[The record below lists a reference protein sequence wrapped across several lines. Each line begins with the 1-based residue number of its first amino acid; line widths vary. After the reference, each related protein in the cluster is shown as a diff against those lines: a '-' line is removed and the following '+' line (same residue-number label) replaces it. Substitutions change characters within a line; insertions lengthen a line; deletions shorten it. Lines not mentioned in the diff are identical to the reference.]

1 MKLIFLILLIAL
13 DVSLGSDK
21 KIMLVGFGNY
31 QNQNL
36 TLPDNENKTNISF
49 TLIFKNENTSQNYDK
64 LNFKISVS
72 YDDKIEDFPVNCT
85 NISNAISRETIE
97 IEYNC
102 FNVSGIKPD
111 NIKKVSV
118 KKSFN
123 FSKSYDND
131 SIIYEE
137 DEIVES
143 SLAKEAINNITTE
156 TGKLKYYTFFL
167 SKIKSS
173 NKNFTLE
180 GKIDKMDKNLTKE
193 DAELMLSNGSID
205 CKISSYTDDN
215 SIDTIQFTANKT
227 IIDHLNGKI
236 AINIKDI
243 NDTLKILIYAN
254 KSVDDIISS
263 SEQKLNSKIEILA
276 LSNFNFIPNTNNKR
290 AKGIVYFKG
299 PSQSLIKLKKYIKFK
314 IIEGGKNLRFLDESG
329 ISVYGTKNKIKSK
342 NGLAAYDVE
351 CTDIDKANL
360 TLTPNDK
367 IKDFFT
373 NDYSDFSGF
382 STKLD
387 DEIIHPESLGV
398 SYKNFQYKE
407 INFLSRNPDYSTNSF
422 SLKIDGGT
430 LKRENISIEDW
441 EIVYLSYIPM
451 FKKNNRDE
459 IKCKLLNKTISF
471 LITCS
476 PMHNVDTYINTM
488 IINIYNSDSKK
499 LRFLDEKSNHTLY
512 IPSDTQ
518 EEIHYEYKP
527 ISSPFA
533 KKKSSS
539 GLSAGA
545 IVAIIL
551 SILAAVVA
559 IAAILS
565 CLNRVPHARIAPNK
579 NIQDINII
587 NSTTNINN

>member
-13 DVSLGSDK
+13 DISLGSDK
-21 KIMLVGFGNY
+21 KIMLVGFEDY
-31 QNQNL
+31 QNM
-36 TLPDNENKTNISF
+36 TLSDKESKTYISF
-49 TLIFKNENTSQNYDK
+49 TLIFKNESTSQNYDK
-64 LNFKISVS
+64 LNFNLNIS
-72 YDDKIEDFPVNCT
+72 YDDKTEDFPVECIN
-85 NISNAISRETIE
+85 NSNAVSKGTIDMK
-97 IEYNC
+97 YNC
-102 FNVSGIKPD
+102 FNVIGIKPD

-143 SLAKEAINNITTE
+143 SLASKAINNIINETE
-156 TGKLKYYTFFL
+156 PLNFSTFFL

-173 NKNFTLE
+173 NKDFTLE
-180 GKIDKMDKNLTKE
+180 GKIHQMNINLTE
-193 DAELMLSNGSID
+193 EGAELILSNGSID
-205 CKISSYTDDN
+205 CKISSNTDDN

-236 AINIKDI
+236 AINI

-276 LSNFNFIPNTNNKR
+276 LSNFNFIPNTNKKR

-351 CTDIDKANL
+351 CTDIDKASL

-387 DEIIHPESLGV
+387 DEIIHPQNLNI

-407 INFLSRNPDYSTNSF
+407 INFLSPKPDYSTNSF

-551 SILAAVVA
+551 SILAVVVA

-565 CLNRVPHARIAPNK
+565 CLNRVPHARFAPNK

>member
-13 DVSLGSDK
+13 DISLGSDK
-21 KIMLVGFGNY
+21 KIMLVGFEDY
-31 QNQNL
+31 QNM
-36 TLPDNENKTNISF
+36 TLSGKENETYISF
-49 TLIFKNENTSQNYDK
+49 TLIFKNESTSQNYDK
-64 LNFKISVS
+64 LNFNLNIS
-72 YDDKIEDFPVNCT
+72 YDDKTEDFPVECIN
-85 NISNAISRETIE
+85 NSNAVSKGTIDMK
-97 IEYNC
+97 YNC
-102 FNVSGIKPD
+102 FNVIGIKPD

-131 SIIYEE
+131 SIIYKE

-143 SLAKEAINNITTE
+143 SLAKEAINDITTE
-156 TGKLKYYTFFL
+156 NGTLKYYTFFL

-180 GKIDKMDKNLTKE
+180 GKIDQINENLTE
-193 DAELMLSNGSID
+193 DGAKLMLSNGNIT
-205 CKISSYTDDN
+205 CKINSNIDDN
-215 SIDTIQFTANKT
+215 SIDTINFTASKT
-227 IIDHLNGKI
+227 IYDHLNGKI
-236 AINIKDI
+236 VDIKKDY
-243 NDTLKILIYAN
+243 NILIYAN

-263 SEQKLNSKIEILA
+263 SGQKLNSKIEILTF
-276 LSNFNFIPNTNNKR
+276 SNFISNKDKKT

-299 PSQSLIKLKKYIKFK
+299 SPQSLFILRKYINFT
-314 IIEGGKNLRFLDESG
+314 IIKGGSKLRFLDESS
-329 ISVYGTKNKIKSK
+329 IFVNGTKNEAKSQS
-342 NGLAAYDVE
+342 GLAAYDVKY
-351 CTDIDKANL
+351 TDIDKANL
-360 TLTPNDK
+360 TLTPNDI

-387 DEIIHPESLGV
+387 DEIIHPENLNISH
-398 SYKNFQYKE
+398 KNFQYKE
-407 INFLSRNPDYSTNSF
+407 ISFLSHKPDYSTNSF

-551 SILAAVVA
+551 SILAVVVA
-559 IAAILS
+559 IGAILL

>member
-1 MKLIFLILLIAL
+1 MKLIFIILVIAL

-21 KIMLVGFGNY
+21 KIMLVGFEDY
-31 QNQNL
+31 QNV
-36 TLPDNENKTNISF
+36 TLSGKENKTNISF
-49 TLIFKNENTSQNYDK
+49 TLIFKNESTSQNYDK
-64 LNFKISVS
+64 LNFNLNIF
-72 YDDKIEDFPVNCT
+72 YDDKTEDFPVECINS
-85 NISNAISRETIE
+85 SNAVSKETIDMK
-97 IEYNC
+97 YHC
-102 FNVSGIKPD
+102 SNVRGIYSD

-118 KKSFN
+118 KKYFN
-123 FSKSYDND
+123 FSKSYGND
-131 SIIYEE
+131 TIIYKG

-143 SLAKEAINNITTE
+143 SLASKAINNIINE
-156 TGKLKYYTFFL
+156 TKELNFSTFFL

-173 NKNFTLE
+173 NKDFTLE
-180 GKIDKMDKNLTKE
+180 GKIDQINDNLTVE
-193 DAELMLSNGSID
+193 GAELMLSNGSID
-205 CKISSYTDDN
+205 CKISSNIDEN

-236 AINIKDI
+236 VI

-276 LSNFNFIPNTNNKR
+276 FSNFISNKDNKT

-299 PSQSLIKLKKYIKFK
+299 SSQSLYKLRKYINFT
-314 IIEGGKNLRFLDESG
+314 IIKGENKLRFLDESS
-329 ISVYGTKNKIKSK
+329 IFVKGTKNEAKSK
-342 NGLAAYDVE
+342 IGLAAYDVE
-351 CTDIDKANL
+351 YTGINKANL
-360 TLTPNDK
+360 TLTPKDI

-373 NDYSDFSGF
+373 NDYSDFSGI

-387 DEIIHPESLGV
+387 DEIDHPKDLNISNE
-398 SYKNFQYKE
+398 KDFQYEE
-407 INFLSRNPDYSTNSF
+407 INLLNHEPKYSTNSF
-422 SLKIDGGT
+422 SLQIDGGT
-430 LKRENISIEDW
+430 LKRKNISIEDW

-459 IKCKLLNKTISF
+459 IKCKLLNKTKSF

-488 IINIYNSDSKK
+488 IINIYNSDTKK
-499 LRFLDEKSNHTLY
+499 LRFLDEKNNHTLY
-512 IPSDTQ
+512 IPSDT
-518 EEIHYEYKP
+518 EGEIHHEYKP

-533 KKKSSS
+533 KKMPSS

-551 SILAAVVA
+551 SILAVVVA
-559 IAAILS
+559 IGAILS
-565 CLNRVPHARIAPNK
+565 CLNRVPHARFAPNK

>member
-1 MKLIFLILLIAL
+1 
-13 DVSLGSDK
+13 
-21 KIMLVGFGNY
+21 
-31 QNQNL
+31 
-36 TLPDNENKTNISF
+36 
-49 TLIFKNENTSQNYDK
+49 
-64 LNFKISVS
+64 
-72 YDDKIEDFPVNCT
+72 
-85 NISNAISRETIE
+85 
-97 IEYNC
+97 
-102 FNVSGIKPD
+102 
-111 NIKKVSV
+111 
-118 KKSFN
+118 
-123 FSKSYDND
+123 
-131 SIIYEE
+131 
-137 DEIVES
+137 
-143 SLAKEAINNITTE
+143 
-156 TGKLKYYTFFL
+156 
-167 SKIKSS
+167 
-173 NKNFTLE
+173 
-180 GKIDKMDKNLTKE
+180 
-193 DAELMLSNGSID
+193 MLSNGSID
-205 CKISSYTDDN
+205 CKISTKIDD
-215 SIDTIQFTANKT
+215 IDTIQFTANKT
-227 IIDHLNGKI
+227 IYDHLNGKI
-236 AINIKDI
+236 AK
-243 NDTLKILIYAN
+243 NDFDKILIYAN

-263 SEQKLNSKIEILA
+263 SDQKLNSKIEILA
-276 LSNFNFIPNTNNKR
+276 LSNFNFIPNTNNKS

-387 DEIIHPESLGV
+387 DEIIHPENLNISD
-398 SYKNFQYKE
+398 KNFQYKE
-407 INFLSRNPDYSTNSF
+407 ISFLSHKPDYSTNSF
-422 SLKIDGGT
+422 SLKIDGRT
-430 LKRENISIEDW
+430 LKSENISIEDW
-441 EIVYLSYIPM
+441 EIVYLNYIPM

-533 KKKSSS
+533 KKMPSS

-551 SILAAVVA
+551 SILAVVVA
-559 IAAILS
+559 IAAILL
-565 CLNRVPHARIAPNK
+565 CLNRVPHARFAPNK

>member
-21 KIMLVGFGNY
+21 KIMLVGFEDY
-31 QNQNL
+31 QKV
-36 TLPDNENKTNISF
+36 TLSDKENKTNISF
-49 TLIFKNENTSQNYDK
+49 TLIFKNESTSQNYDK
-64 LNFKISVS
+64 LNFNLNIF
-72 YDDKIEDFPVNCT
+72 YDDKTEDFPVECINS
-85 NISNAISRETIE
+85 SNAVSKETIDMK
-97 IEYNC
+97 YHC
-102 FNVSGIKPD
+102 SNVRGIYSD

-118 KKSFN
+118 KKYFN
-123 FSKSYDND
+123 FSKSYGND
-131 SIIYEE
+131 TIIYEG

-143 SLAKEAINNITTE
+143 SLASKAINNIINE
-156 TGKLKYYTFFL
+156 TKELNFSTFFL

-173 NKNFTLE
+173 NKDFTLE
-180 GKIDKMDKNLTKE
+180 GKIDQINDNLTVE
-193 DAELMLSNGSID
+193 GAELMLSNGSID
-205 CKISSYTDDN
+205 CKISSNIDEN

-236 AINIKDI
+236 VI

-387 DEIIHPESLGV
+387 DEIIHPQNLNI

-407 INFLSRNPDYSTNSF
+407 INFLSPKPDYSTNSF

-459 IKCKLLNKTISF
+459 IKCKLLNKTVSF

-499 LRFLDEKSNHTLY
+499 LRFLDEKNNHTLY
-512 IPSDTQ
+512 IPSDK
-518 EEIHYEYKP
+518 EGEIHYEYKP

-533 KKKSSS
+533 KKMPSS

-551 SILAAVVA
+551 SILAVVVA

-565 CLNRVPHARIAPNK
+565 CLNRVPHARFAPNK

>member
-13 DVSLGSDK
+13 DISLGSDK
-21 KIMLVGFGNY
+21 KIMLVGFEDY
-31 QNQNL
+31 QNM
-36 TLPDNENKTNISF
+36 TLSGKENKTYISF
-49 TLIFKNENTSQNYDK
+49 TLIFKNESTSQNYDK
-64 LNFKISVS
+64 LNFNLNIS
-72 YDDKIEDFPVNCT
+72 YDDKTEDFPVQCI
-85 NISNAISRETIE
+85 NISNDVSRGTIE
-97 IEYNC
+97 MRYNC
-102 FNVSGIKPD
+102 SNVDLILPD

-143 SLAKEAINNITTE
+143 SLAKEAINDITTE
-156 TGKLKYYTFFL
+156 NGTLKYYTFFL

-173 NKNFTLE
+173 NKDFTLE
-180 GKIDKMDKNLTKE
+180 GKIDQINENLTE
-193 DAELMLSNGSID
+193 DGAKLMLSNGNIT
-205 CKISSYTDDN
+205 CKINSNIDDN
-215 SIDTIQFTANKT
+215 SIDTINFNASKT
-227 IIDHLNGKI
+227 IYDHLNGKI
-236 AINIKDI
+236 VDIKKDY
-243 NDTLKILIYAN
+243 NILIYAN

-263 SEQKLNSKIEILA
+263 SGQKLNSKIEILTF
-276 LSNFNFIPNTNNKR
+276 SNFISNKDKKT

-299 PSQSLIKLKKYIKFK
+299 SPQSLFKLRKYINFTIMK
-314 IIEGGKNLRFLDESG
+314 GGSKLRFLDESS
-329 ISVYGTKNKIKSK
+329 IFVNGTKNEAKSQS
-342 NGLAAYDVE
+342 GLAAYDVKY
-351 CTDIDKANL
+351 TDIDKANL

-373 NDYSDFSGF
+373 YDYSDFQGI

-387 DEIIHPESLGV
+387 DEIDHPKDLNISNENGFT
-398 SYKNFQYKE
+398 YEE
-407 INFLSRNPDYSTNSF
+407 IKLLRNETYYSTNSF
-422 SLKIDGGT
+422 SLQIDGRT
-430 LKRENISIEDW
+430 LKNISIEDW

-459 IKCKLLNKTISF
+459 IKCKLLNKTKSF

-476 PMHNVDTYINTM
+476 PMHNVDTYINTI
-488 IINIYNSDSKK
+488 IINIYNSDTKK
-499 LRFLDEKSNHTLY
+499 LRFLDEKNNHTLY
-512 IPSDTQ
+512 IPSDT
-518 EEIHYEYKP
+518 EGEIHYEYKP

-551 SILAAVVA
+551 SILAVVVA
-559 IAAILS
+559 IGAILL
-565 CLNRVPHARIAPNK
+565 CLNRVPHARFAPNK

>member
-13 DVSLGSDK
+13 DISLGSDK
-21 KIMLVGFGNY
+21 KIMLVGFEDY
-31 QNQNL
+31 QNM
-36 TLPDNENKTNISF
+36 TLSGKENKTYISF
-49 TLIFKNENTSQNYDK
+49 TLIFKNESTSQNYDK

-72 YDDKIEDFPVNCT
+72 YDDKTDDFPVQCI
-85 NISNAISRETIE
+85 NISNDVSRGTIE
-97 IEYNC
+97 MRYNC
-102 FNVSGIKPD
+102 SNVDLILPD

-123 FSKSYDND
+123 FSKSNDND
-131 SIIYEE
+131 TIIYKE

-143 SLAKEAINNITTE
+143 SLAKEVINDITTE
-156 TGKLKYYTFFL
+156 NGTLKYYTFFL

-180 GKIDKMDKNLTKE
+180 GKIDQINENLTE
-193 DAELMLSNGSID
+193 DGAKLMLSNGNIT
-205 CKISSYTDDN
+205 CKINSNIDN
-215 SIDTIQFTANKT
+215 SIDTIKFTASKT
-227 IIDHLNGKI
+227 IYDHLNGKI
-236 AINIKDI
+236 VDIKKDY
-243 NDTLKILIYAN
+243 NILIYAN

-263 SEQKLNSKIEILA
+263 SGQKLNSKIEILTF
-276 LSNFNFIPNTNNKR
+276 SNFISNKDKKT

-299 PSQSLIKLKKYIKFK
+299 SPQSLFKLRKYINFT
-314 IIEGGKNLRFLDESG
+314 IIKGGSKLRFLDESS
-329 ISVYGTKNKIKSK
+329 IFVNGTKNEAKSQS
-342 NGLAAYDVE
+342 GLAAYDVKY
-351 CTDIDKANL
+351 TDIDKANL
-360 TLTPNDK
+360 TLTPNDT

-373 NDYSDFSGF
+373 YDYSDFQGI

-387 DEIIHPESLGV
+387 DEIDHPKDLNISNENGFT
-398 SYKNFQYKE
+398 YEE
-407 INFLSRNPDYSTNSF
+407 IKLLRNETYYSTNSF
-422 SLKIDGGT
+422 SLQIDGRT
-430 LKRENISIEDW
+430 LKNISIEDW

-459 IKCKLLNKTISF
+459 IKCKLLNKTKSF

-476 PMHNVDTYINTM
+476 PMHNVDTYINTI
-488 IINIYNSDSKK
+488 IINIYNSDTKK
-499 LRFLDEKSNHTLY
+499 LRSLDEKNNHTLY
-512 IPSDTQ
+512 IPSDT
-518 EEIHYEYKP
+518 EGEIHHEYKP

-551 SILAAVVA
+551 SILAVVVA
-559 IAAILS
+559 IGAILL

>member
-13 DVSLGSDK
+13 DISLGSDK

-31 QNQNL
+31 QNL
-36 TLPDNENKTNISF
+36 TLSNDGNKTNISF
-49 TLIFKNENTSQNYDK
+49 TLIFKNESTSQNYDK
-64 LNFKISVS
+64 LNFNLNIS
-72 YDDKIEDFPVNCT
+72 YDDKTEDFPVECIN
-85 NISNAISRETIE
+85 NSNAVSKGTIDMK
-97 IEYNC
+97 YNC
-102 FNVSGIKPD
+102 FNVIGIKPD

-143 SLAKEAINNITTE
+143 SLASKAINNIISE
-156 TGKLKYYTFFL
+156 TKELNFSTFFL

-173 NKNFTLE
+173 NKDFTLE

-193 DAELMLSNGSID
+193 AELMLSNGSID
-205 CKISSYTDDN
+205 CKISSNIDDN

-236 AINIKDI
+236 AING
-243 NDTLKILIYAN
+243 NLKILIYAN

-387 DEIIHPESLGV
+387 DEIIHPQNLNI

-407 INFLSRNPDYSTNSF
+407 INFLSPKPDYSTNSF

-551 SILAAVVA
+551 SILAVVVA
-559 IAAILS
+559 IAAIFS

>member
-21 KIMLVGFGNY
+21 KIMLVGFEDY
-31 QNQNL
+31 QNDVIL
-36 TLPDNENKTNISF
+36 SDNKNKTNISLI
-49 TLIFKNENTSQNYDK
+49 LIFKNEDTSQNYDK

-72 YDDKIEDFPVNCT
+72 YDDKTDDFPVQCI
-85 NISNAISRETIE
+85 NISNDVSKGTIDMR
-97 IEYNC
+97 YHC
-102 FNVSGIKPD
+102 SNVIDTHPD

-173 NKNFTLE
+173 NKVFTLE
-180 GKIDKMDKNLTKE
+180 GKMDKMDKNLTKE

-205 CKISSYTDDN
+205 CKISSNTDDN

-227 IIDHLNGKI
+227 IIDYLNGKI
-236 AINIKDI
+236 AING
-243 NDTLKILIYAN
+243 NLKILIYAN

-351 CTDIDKANL
+351 CTDIDKASL

-387 DEIIHPESLGV
+387 DEIIHPENLNISD
-398 SYKNFQYKE
+398 KNFQYKE
-407 INFLSRNPDYSTNSF
+407 INFLSRKPDYSTNSF

-512 IPSDTQ
+512 IPSYTPG
-518 EEIHYEYKP
+518 EIHYEYKP

-533 KKKSSS
+533 KKMPSS

-551 SILAAVVA
+551 SILAVVVA
-559 IAAILS
+559 IAAILL
-565 CLNRVPHARIAPNK
+565 CLNRVPHARFAPNK

>member
-31 QNQNL
+31 QNL
-36 TLPDNENKTNISF
+36 TLSNDGNKTNISF
-49 TLIFKNENTSQNYDK
+49 TLIFKNENISQIYDK
-64 LNFKISVS
+64 LNFNLNVS
-72 YDDKIEDFPVNCT
+72 YDDKTEDFPVSCT
-85 NISNAISRETIE
+85 NISNTISRETID
-97 IEYNC
+97 IKYNC
-102 FNVSGIKPD
+102 SNVRGIYSD

-118 KKSFN
+118 KKYFN
-123 FSKSYDND
+123 FSKSYGND
-131 SIIYEE
+131 TIIYEG

-143 SLAKEAINNITTE
+143 SLASKAINNIISE
-156 TGKLKYYTFFL
+156 TKELNFSTFFL

-173 NKNFTLE
+173 NKDFTLE

-193 DAELMLSNGSID
+193 AELMLSNGSID
-205 CKISSYTDDN
+205 CKISSNTDDN

-236 AINIKDI
+236 AININDI

-276 LSNFNFIPNTNNKR
+276 LSNFNFIPNTNKKR

-351 CTDIDKANL
+351 CTDIDKASL

-387 DEIIHPESLGV
+387 DEIIHPENLNISD
-398 SYKNFQYKE
+398 KNFQYKE
-407 INFLSRNPDYSTNSF
+407 ISFLSHKPDYSTNSF
-422 SLKIDGGT
+422 SLKIDGRT
-430 LKRENISIEDW
+430 LKSENISIEDW
-441 EIVYLSYIPM
+441 EIVYLNYIPM

-459 IKCKLLNKTISF
+459 IKCNKY
-471 LITCS
+471 L
-476 PMHNVDTYINTM
+476 
-488 IINIYNSDSKK
+488 
-499 LRFLDEKSNHTLY
+499 
-512 IPSDTQ
+512 
-518 EEIHYEYKP
+518 
-527 ISSPFA
+527 
-533 KKKSSS
+533 
-539 GLSAGA
+539 
-545 IVAIIL
+545 
-551 SILAAVVA
+551 
-559 IAAILS
+559 
-565 CLNRVPHARIAPNK
+565 
-579 NIQDINII
+579 
-587 NSTTNINN
+587 

>member
-21 KIMLVGFGNY
+21 KIMLVGFEDY
-31 QNQNL
+31 QKV
-36 TLPDNENKTNISF
+36 TLSDKENKTNISF
-49 TLIFKNENTSQNYDK
+49 TLIFKNESTSQNYDK
-64 LNFKISVS
+64 LNFNLNIF
-72 YDDKIEDFPVNCT
+72 YDDKTEDFPVECINS
-85 NISNAISRETIE
+85 SNAVSKETIDMK
-97 IEYNC
+97 YHC
-102 FNVSGIKPD
+102 SNVRCIYSD

-118 KKSFN
+118 KKYFN
-123 FSKSYDND
+123 FSKSYGND
-131 SIIYEE
+131 TIIYEG

-143 SLAKEAINNITTE
+143 SLASKAINNIINE
-156 TGKLKYYTFFL
+156 TKELNFSTFFL

-173 NKNFTLE
+173 NKDFTLE
-180 GKIDKMDKNLTKE
+180 GKIDQINDNLTVE
-193 DAELMLSNGSID
+193 GAELMLSNGSID
-205 CKISSYTDDN
+205 CKISSNTDDN

-236 AINIKDI
+236 AIKD
-243 NDTLKILIYAN
+243 NLKILIYAN

-263 SEQKLNSKIEILA
+263 SDQKLNSKIEILA

-387 DEIIHPESLGV
+387 DEIIHPQNLNI

-407 INFLSRNPDYSTNSF
+407 INFLSPKPDYSTNSF

-459 IKCKLLNKTISF
+459 IKCKLLNKTKSF

-551 SILAAVVA
+551 SILAVVVA

>member
-21 KIMLVGFGNY
+21 KIMLVGFEDY
-31 QNQNL
+31 QNDVIL
-36 TLPDNENKTNISF
+36 SDNKNKTNISLI
-49 TLIFKNENTSQNYDK
+49 LIFKNEDTSQNYDK

-72 YDDKIEDFPVNCT
+72 YDDKTDDFPVQCI
-85 NISNAISRETIE
+85 NISNDVSKGTIDMR
-97 IEYNC
+97 YHC
-102 FNVSGIKPD
+102 SNVIDIHPD

-205 CKISSYTDDN
+205 CKITSITDDN

-236 AINIKDI
+236 A
-243 NDTLKILIYAN
+243 DTKVYHEKILIYAN

-329 ISVYGTKNKIKSK
+329 ISVYGKKNKIKSK

-351 CTDIDKANL
+351 CTDINKANL

-387 DEIIHPESLGV
+387 DEIIHPENLNISD
-398 SYKNFQYKE
+398 KNFQYKE
-407 INFLSRNPDYSTNSF
+407 ISFLSHKPDYSTNSF

-459 IKCKLLNKTISF
+459 IKCKLLNKTVSF

-551 SILAAVVA
+551 SILAVVVA
-559 IAAILS
+559 IGAILL

>member
-13 DVSLGSDK
+13 DISLGSDK
-21 KIMLVGFGNY
+21 KIMLVGFEDY
-31 QNQNL
+31 QNM
-36 TLPDNENKTNISF
+36 TLSDKENKTYISF
-49 TLIFKNENTSQNYDK
+49 TLIFKNESTSQNYDK
-64 LNFKISVS
+64 LNFNLNIS
-72 YDDKIEDFPVNCT
+72 YDDKTEDFPVECIN
-85 NISNAISRETIE
+85 NSNAVSKGTIDMK
-97 IEYNC
+97 YNC
-102 FNVSGIKPD
+102 FNVIGIKPD

-123 FSKSYDND
+123 FSKSYGND
-131 SIIYEE
+131 TIIYEG

-143 SLAKEAINNITTE
+143 SLSSKAINNIINE
-156 TGKLKYYTFFL
+156 TKELNFSTFFL

-173 NKNFTLE
+173 NKDFTLE
-180 GKIDKMDKNLTKE
+180 GKIDQIKENLTEKG
-193 DAELMLSNGSID
+193 AELMLSNGSID

-236 AINIKDI
+236 A
-243 NDTLKILIYAN
+243 DTKFYHEKILIYAN

-263 SEQKLNSKIEILA
+263 SDQKLNSKIEILA
-276 LSNFNFIPNTNNKR
+276 LSNFNFIPNTNKKS

-351 CTDIDKANL
+351 CTDIEKANL
-360 TLTPNDK
+360 ILTPNDK

-387 DEIIHPESLGV
+387 DEIIHPENLNISD
-398 SYKNFQYKE
+398 KNFQYKE
-407 INFLSRNPDYSTNSF
+407 IKFLSPKPDYSTNSF

-551 SILAAVVA
+551 SILAVVVA
-559 IAAILS
+559 IAAILL

>member
-1 MKLIFLILLIAL
+1 
-13 DVSLGSDK
+13 
-21 KIMLVGFGNY
+21 
-31 QNQNL
+31 
-36 TLPDNENKTNISF
+36 
-49 TLIFKNENTSQNYDK
+49 
-64 LNFKISVS
+64 
-72 YDDKIEDFPVNCT
+72 
-85 NISNAISRETIE
+85 
-97 IEYNC
+97 
-102 FNVSGIKPD
+102 
-111 NIKKVSV
+111 
-118 KKSFN
+118 
-123 FSKSYDND
+123 
-131 SIIYEE
+131 
-137 DEIVES
+137 
-143 SLAKEAINNITTE
+143 
-156 TGKLKYYTFFL
+156 
-167 SKIKSS
+167 
-173 NKNFTLE
+173 
-180 GKIDKMDKNLTKE
+180 
-193 DAELMLSNGSID
+193 
-205 CKISSYTDDN
+205 
-215 SIDTIQFTANKT
+215 
-227 IIDHLNGKI
+227 
-236 AINIKDI
+236 
-243 NDTLKILIYAN
+243 LIYAN

-263 SEQKLNSKIEILA
+263 SDQKLNSKIEILA
-276 LSNFNFIPNTNNKR
+276 LSNFNFIPNTNNKS

-351 CTDIDKANL
+351 CTDIDKAIL

-387 DEIIHPESLGV
+387 DEIIHPENLNISD
-398 SYKNFQYKE
+398 KNFQYKE
-407 INFLSRNPDYSTNSF
+407 ISFLSHKPNYSTNSF

-459 IKCKLLNKTISF
+459 IKCKLLNKTKSF

-476 PMHNVDTYINTM
+476 PMHNVDTYINTI
-488 IINIYNSDSKK
+488 IINIYNSDTKK
-499 LRFLDEKSNHTLY
+499 LRFLDEKNNHTLY
-512 IPSDTQ
+512 IPSDTPG
-518 EEIHYEYKP
+518 EIHYEYKP

-533 KKKSSS
+533 KKMPSS

-551 SILAAVVA
+551 SILAVVVA